1 MIFNK
6 SKSAALSA
14 RIDTLDKEI
23 AAGAAALAD
32 LQTRRREAIRD
43 GNDAAAGKFEE
54 SIATAERKAVLQ
66 AERRDILAA
75 EHENALADEAREE
88 FARRHAAQ
96 QEANAKVAAAAQ
108 KALRKAWDV
117 LAPTLRELAEARAAT
132 DLLNKAAPGDFSQ
145 LPYADDLA
153 RGALALPRHDIS
165 SRPVEQ
171 WVYSSTGE
179 RVGDQDAVQGGSLHA
194 GFGAQQASY
203 CEKRTFRHV
212 RYHPAEGPR
221 YAAPISTDLRFPRWD
236 SAGPLFDGAFV
247 LPDRVADA
255 LSTIEANQKGKAARP
270 ILEEFIATDD
280 AASDAA

>member
-23 AAGAAALAD
+23 AAGAVALAD

-43 GNDAAAGKFEE
+43 GDDAAAGKFEE
-54 SIATAERKAVLQ
+54 SMATAERKAVLQ

-117 LAPTLRELAEARAAT
+117 LAQTLRELAEARAAT
-132 DLLNKAAPGDFSQ
+132 DLLNKAAPGGFSQ

-153 RGALALPRHDIS
+153 RGALALPRVDIS
-165 SRPVEQ
+165 TKTVEL
-171 WVYSSTGE
+171 WCFASTGN
-179 RVGDQDAVQGGSLHA
+179 RVADQDAVQGGSLLA
-194 GFGAQQASY
+194 GFGALKPQP
-203 CEKRTFRHV
+203 CVKRRFHHV
-212 RYHPAEGPR
+212 RYHPAEDPR

-236 SAGPLFDGAFV
+236 SAGPLFDGASV
-247 LPDRVADA
+247 IPDGVAAA

-270 ILEEFIATDD
+270 ILEEFIAIDD
-280 AASDAA
+280 TASDAA